1 MTEATAVMPQ
11 EESDMQARV
20 EGFNAELK
28 PLLAKYELG
37 IGAIASIHQGLV
49 IANPTVVSARKKP
62 ELSKPE

>member
-1 MTEATAVMPQ
+1 MIEQHEPQ
-11 EESDMQARV
+11 EEKDMQARV
-20 EGFNAELK
+20 DGFNAELK

-37 IGAIASIHQGLV
+37 IAAIPVIHNGLI